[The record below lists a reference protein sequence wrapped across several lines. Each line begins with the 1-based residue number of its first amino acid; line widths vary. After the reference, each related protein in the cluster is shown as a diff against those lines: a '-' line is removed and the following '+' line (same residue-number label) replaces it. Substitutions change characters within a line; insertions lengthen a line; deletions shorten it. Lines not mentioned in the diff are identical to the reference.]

1 MILPIFTQGIYGR
14 LRQQAGCDWEQ
25 YVAHPFLRQLAEGTL
40 PERAFRRY
48 LTQDYLF
55 LIHFARSYALLVSK
69 LRTLPEMRAAA
80 ASMNAIL
87 GELPLHVGYC
97 AGWGL
102 DEATMAA
109 ESEAPETVNY
119 TRYVLDIGHSG
130 DALDLLVALMP
141 CVAGYA
147 EIGLGL
153 LDNPATRLTDNPYA
167 SWIRNYGDAGYLD
180 GVTAAIDL
188 LERVWQQRGAESRVA
203 RAERHLHHGHPS
215 GSQLLADGTECRGGR
230 SVTAP
235 TIAVRELSLRFG
247 SRVIFDK
254 LSFDIPA
261 GEWVSLL
268 GASGAGKT
276 SLLRII
282 AGLAAPTHGQ
292 VQASD
297 GRPLAP
303 RLAWMGQK
311 DLLYPWLSV
320 RDNVALG
327 ARLRGERVDRQ
338 RVATLLEQVG
348 LSHCADD
355 RPASLSGGM
364 RQRAA
369 LARTLYEDRPIVLM
383 DEPFS
388 ALDTL
393 TRTRIQT
400 LAAELL
406 TQRTVVLITH
416 DPMEACRLSHRLL
429 VLSPPP
435 GGIDDAHHLTGI
447 PPRAPDDPALL
458 KGQAALLQ
466 QLMRAN
472 G

>member
-1 MILPIFTQGIYGR
+1 MIIPAFSHGLYGR
-14 LRQQAGCDWEQ
+14 LRQLAAADWQ
-25 YVAHPFLRQLAEGTL
+25 HYVAHPFVQQLAEGTL
-40 PERAFRRY
+40 AESAFRRY

-87 GELPLHVGYC
+87 NELPLHVGYC
-97 AGWGL
+97 AQWGIS
-102 DEATMAA
+102 EQEMATQP
-109 ESEAPETVNY
+109 EAPETINY

-153 LDNPATRLTDNPYA
+153 LQHPATR
-167 SWIRNYGDAGYLD
+167 
-180 GVTAAIDL
+180 
-188 LERVWQQRGAESRVA
+188 
-203 RAERHLHHGHPS
+203 
-215 GSQLLADGTECRGGR
+215 
-230 SVTAP
+230 
-235 TIAVRELSLRFG
+235 
-247 SRVIFDK
+247 
-254 LSFDIPA
+254 
-261 GEWVSLL
+261 GEV
-268 GASGAGKT
+268 
-276 SLLRII
+276 
-282 AGLAAPTHGQ
+282 
-292 VQASD
+292 VASD
-297 GRPLAP
+297 GQPIQG

-327 ARLRGERVDRQ
+327 ARLRGEKVDRA
-338 RVATLLEQVG
+338 RVAALLDQVE
-348 LSHCADD
+348 LSSCADA
-355 RPASLSGGM
+355 RPATLSGGM

-400 LAAELL
+400 LAATLL
-406 TQRTVVLITH
+406 AGRTVVLITH
-416 DPMEACRLSHRLL
+416 DPQEACRLSHRLL
-429 VLSPPP
+429 VLSAAD
-435 GGIDDAHHLTGI
+435 GDIDDSHHLAGT
-447 PPRAPDDPALL
+447 PPRAPDAPDLL
-458 KGQAALLQ
+458 NSQAALLQ
-466 QLMRAN
+466 QLMRAHP
-472 G
+472 